1 MRILI
6 MLLIICTISISGC
19 GNKNEI
25 VDNRGNKSDTVVQA
39 NDDMN
44 NKESIAQTNDDI
56 NNKTDANVEND
67 SFSENNIENESVSE
81 ENAPSFKESVLEIN
95 GYSDGVSWIKYTS
108 DNGVRDA
115 IMDKDGNILV
125 KFSDD
130 TLVYKTD
137 FINGS
142 AYIQLENGESYL
154 IDKNGNKLFSPSK
167 NGLTLPE
174 KWGEYLPYGDGYY
187 CFHSRYESFDEAYTT
202 ITIIDAK
209 GEVVSATKAEGKDY
223 YDIYVGSGI
232 FAYAYYFIRSQG
244 YFINA
249 LTGEEFEFDGTSSYC
264 SLRHRVDFSDG
275 VKVVDDE
282 GWTKLL
288 YTDGTIEEL
297 NLPEWAGTYLATKEE
312 SHEGKILIYDY
323 VVSAATSSNKILH
336 MGLYDVNSKKF
347 IELEKYL
354 NKMDDEYLKENNK
367 KVVNDRIVLPM
378 RGADGGWYFAVFDSE
393 WNEIIAPTI
402 GVRDHLNVAY
412 SCNRLIINTEEGDI
426 VYDEDGN
433 IVFKAS
439 DLGLDTFQNQPETK
453 DDDNYISWLGNSSDV
468 EYYTASYKDNVLVT
482 KDLRVIDLDGT
493 VLFEDINDSM
503 AYEFEY

>member
-6 MLLIICTISISGC
+6 MLFIICTISISGC

-25 VDNRGNKSDTVVQA
+25 VDTRENNLDTVV
-39 NDDMN
+39 
-44 NKESIAQTNDDI
+44 QTNDDI
-56 NNKTDANVEND
+56 NNKEDTNIEND
-67 SFSENNIENESVSE
+67 SASKDNIENKYVSE
-81 ENAPSFKESVLEIN
+81 DNSPSFKESVLEIN
-95 GYSDGVSWIKYTS
+95 EYSDGVSWIKYTS
-108 DNGVRDA
+108 NNGVRDA

-125 KFSDD
+125 KFSNDI
-130 TLVYKTD
+130 LVYKTD

-154 IDKNGNKLFSPSK
+154 IDKNGNKLFSPSE

-174 KWGEYLPYGDGYY
+174 KWDEYLPYGDGYY
-187 CFHSRYESFDEAYTT
+187 CFHSQYKSFEEAYTM
-202 ITIIDAK
+202 ITIIDSK
-209 GEVVSATKAEGKDY
+209 GEIVSATKAEGEDY
-223 YDIYVGSGI
+223 YDIYVGSGV
-232 FAYAYYFIRSQG
+232 FAYAYYFIRGQG

-249 LTGEEFEFDGTSSYC
+249 LTGQEFEFDGNESY
-264 SLRHRVDFSDG
+264 SALRIGTMFSDG
-275 VKVVDDE
+275 VKVVDFE
-282 GWTKLL
+282 RWTSLL
-288 YTDGTIEEL
+288 YTDGTIEGL

-336 MGLYDVNSKKF
+336 MGLYDIASKKF

-367 KVVNDRIVLPM
+367 KVVNNRIVLPM

-402 GVRDHLNVAY
+402 GVRDRLNVAY
-412 SCNRLIINTEEGDI
+412 SCNRLIINTEEGDV
-426 VYDEDGN
+426 VYDEVGN

-439 DLGLDTFQNQPETK
+439 DLGLDTFQNQPEMK
-453 DDDNYISWLGNSSDV
+453 DDDNYISWLGNPPDV
-468 EYYTASYKDNVLVT
+468 EYYTASYKDDVLVT

-493 VLFEDINDSM
+493 VLFDDIDDSM
-503 AYEFEY
+503 AYEFEC